1 MSRKPSY
8 RNIQRES
15 EAFVKFLKNEEN
27 KNNADN
33 KDEADK
39 HETEHEDKT
48 YHTDMYKR
56 DEMRTMYDYKFVQK
70 GNERVAFRHVIKY
83 LKDVKLVHELGDYF
97 SFAKDI
103 QVVYEKLRTSDEYV
117 KILQKWRTQ
126 STENPYFCQNCGID
140 CQTEINF
147 EQHTMGNRHRIH
159 KLQAA
164 IFNKSDEL
172 FNIPKGVV
180 LYSNPTVV
188 DGGKM
193 QVQCRPGE
201 RLSMTITMENIC
213 TDGSVI
219 VFTRHLLLW
228 DTGMFELR
236 DLRKGGPVYRN
247 CNIYPK
253 GAVSRHNRHMYE
265 MAINCSAPSDYG
277 EHFVPLALYFKK
289 KTSAGKPI
297 EEDGWKQDF
306 VLRLLSLHV
315 LGDLHEELKPRA
327 PFAYPKRI
335 PDKNIKEW
343 IPGEKIK
350 VLKKNALTS
359 GTKLPPARIP
369 NKIRRYVQ
377 KEGGAAQSR
386 QVETTQRSELRSMLD
401 CSLSI
406 KTYTERMKILLWV
419 EEIQM
424 EIDIKNY
431 DLVGVEMKLDMK
443 TQLLILEVPGL
454 AERRPSVMNCD
465 AIDIFIHG
473 ELTVC
478 YTGIVHKVEETTVHL
493 GVNRRLIKRWVD
505 KTRFDVR
512 FNFSR
517 TNLWLQHRAASMGPS
532 VWDVLFPSATSEQ
545 VEFGTEVT
553 ETVEEREPTCC
564 HSNES
569 ISTDSLPTHHPTIFI
584 DKPVLHGKTN
594 PEFTISP
601 EARRH
606 TISAPVPQVPKPG
619 REHIQL
625 KPWYDKKLN
634 EEQKVAVS
642 NIVKGTSRPAP
653 YMIFGPP
660 GTGKTVT
667 VTEAIRQ
674 IYHSSQTS
682 RILVCCPEN
691 TAADIVMLK
700 LISKSLSGTVQL
712 KDIYRLCAVYRP
724 FASIPSAIKDSKM
737 YNFDDTE
744 GEFFYPSR
752 PELEKYRILIVTLST
767 SGRLVSASFEKNFFT
782 HIFIDEG
789 AHAIEPECI
798 VPITGLM
805 DATKKDTC
813 PQLVIS
819 GDPKQLGPVLRSRFS
834 LEYGL
839 DLSIMERLMRDFEQY
854 KRRDDKAYNVRYIT
868 KLVRNYR
875 SHDDII
881 SIPRQLFY
889 DNELIACGDEMIRN
903 AMLGW
908 DGLPNKKFPIL
919 FHSVFGKDEREED
932 SPSFFNRDEIAQVDK
947 YLNKLLKEKKKG
959 LQIKQ
964 SDIGIISPYRK
975 QVQKLRE
982 MIHLKKYNVKKG
994 DITVKKGDIT
1004 VGSVEEFQ
1012 GQEFKVIIISTVRSN
1027 KSLAYRDIDLQF
1039 NLGFLRN
1046 PKRFNVAIT
1055 RARALLIV
1063 VGNPITLEQDSH
1075 WKRFIDFCDRNG
1087 GFCGSRGQFAKS
1099 KGGKGGNV
1107 KTETSKS
1114 AEEIKGEMDEIGA
1127 SYVAL
1132 TEDPEWPARN

>member
-1 MSRKPSY
+1 MNKNPFY
-8 RNIQRES
+8 RDIQRES
-15 EAFVKFLKNEEN
+15 DAFVKFLKTSEN
-27 KNNADN
+27 VEQKDNAEN
-33 KDEADK
+33 KDEAVDK
-39 HETEHEDKT
+39 HKSEHEDKT

-56 DEMRTMYDYKFVQK
+56 DEMRAIYDYKFVPK
-70 GNERVAFRHVIKY
+70 RNERVAFRYVIKY

-103 QVVYEKLRTSDEYV
+103 QVVYEKLSTSDEYE
-117 KILQKWRTQ
+117 KILEKWRTQ

-140 CQTEINF
+140 CQTEINL

-180 LYSNPTVV
+180 LFSNPTVV

-201 RLSMTITMENIC
+201 RLTMTINIENNC
-213 TDGSVI
+213 RDGSII
-219 VFTRHLLLW
+219 VFTRHILLW

-236 DLRKGGPVYRN
+236 DRRKGGRVYRN
-247 CNIYPK
+247 CDIYPTD
-253 GAVSRHNRHMYE
+253 AVFKHNRKIYKV
-265 MAINCSAPSDYG
+265 AINCSAPTDYG

-289 KTSAGKPI
+289 KTSAGKII
-297 EEDGWKQDF
+297 EEDAWEQDF

-327 PFAYPKRI
+327 PFEYPKRI
-335 PDKNIKEW
+335 SDKDIKETF
-343 IPGEKIK
+343 PGKKIK
-350 VLKKNALTS
+350 ELKKNALTS
-359 GTKLPPARIP
+359 GTKLAPARIP
-369 NKIRRYVQ
+369 DKIRRYVH
-377 KEGGAAQSR
+377 KESAVAKSR
-386 QVETTQRSELRSMLD
+386 HTETTQRSELRSVLD
-401 CSLSI
+401 CSLSTE
-406 KTYTERMKILLWV
+406 TYKERMKTLLWV

-431 DLVGVEMKLDMK
+431 DLVGVTMILDWITHM
-443 TQLLILEVPGL
+443 LILEVPGL
-454 AERRPSVMNCD
+454 AERRPSLMRCD
-465 AIDIFIHG
+465 KIQIFIHG
-473 ELTVC
+473 LLTVC
-478 YTGIVHKVEETTVHL
+478 YIGIVHKVEETRVHL
-493 GVNRRLIKRWVD
+493 GVDERLVQRWVEN
-505 KTRFDVR
+505 TRFDVR

-517 TNLWLQHRAASMGPS
+517 TNLWVQHRAVSKGS
-532 VWDVLFPSATSEQ
+532 LVWDVLFPSASSAFEQ
-545 VEFGTEVT
+545 VECFTEVM
-553 ETVEEREPTCC
+553 ETVEERESTCC
-564 HSNES
+564 HSTQRTS
-569 ISTDSLPTHHPTIFI
+569 PDSMPMYQPNMSI
-584 DKPVLHGKTN
+584 DKPILQGK
-594 PEFTISP
+594 PKPKFTITA

-606 TISAPVPQVPKPG
+606 TILAPVPPVPEPS

-634 EEQKVAVS
+634 EEQQVAVS
-642 NIVKGTSRPAP
+642 NIVQGTSRPAP

-674 IYHSSQTS
+674 IYHSSPTS

-737 YNFDDTE
+737 YNFDDKE
-744 GEFFYPSR
+744 RDFYYPAKS
-752 PELEKYRILIVTLST
+752 ELEKYRILIVTLST

-834 LEYGL
+834 LEYGH
-839 DLSIMERLMRDFEQY
+839 DLSIMERLMRDFEEYQ
-854 KRRDDKAYNVRYIT
+854 RRDDNTYNVRYIT

-881 SIPRQLFY
+881 NIPRQLFY
-889 DNELIACGDEMIRN
+889 DKELMACGDEILN
-903 AMLGW
+903 SMLGW
-908 DGLPNKKFPIL
+908 DGLPNKKFPII
-919 FHSVFGKDEREED
+919 FHSVFGNDEREED

-947 YLNKLLKEKKKG
+947 FLNKLLKEEEEG
-959 LQIKQ
+959 INITQ

-975 QVQKLRE
+975 QVQKVRQ
-982 MIHLKKYNVKKG
+982 MISRKKYNEKKG
-994 DITVKKGDIT
+994 DIM

-1063 VGNPITLEQDSH
+1063 VGNPITLEQDPH
-1075 WKRFIDFCDRNG
+1075 WKSFIDFCDRNG
-1087 GFCGSRGQFAKS
+1087 GFCGPRGQFSKR
-1099 KGGKGGNV
+1099 KGGSAQ
-1107 KTETSKS
+1107 TEASKS
-1114 AEEIKGEMDEIGA
+1114 AK
-1127 SYVAL
+1127 
-1132 TEDPEWPARN
+1132 

>member
-431 DLVGVEMKLDMK
+431 DLV
-443 TQLLILEVPGL
+443 PGL

-493 GVNRRLIKRWVD
+493 GVNRR
-505 KTRFDVR
+505 
-512 FNFSR
+512 
-517 TNLWLQHRAASMGPS
+517 
-532 VWDVLFPSATSEQ
+532 
-545 VEFGTEVT
+545 
-553 ETVEEREPTCC
+553 
-564 HSNES
+564 
-569 ISTDSLPTHHPTIFI
+569 
-584 DKPVLHGKTN
+584 
-594 PEFTISP
+594 
-601 EARRH
+601 
-606 TISAPVPQVPKPG
+606 
-619 REHIQL
+619 
-625 KPWYDKKLN
+625 PWYDKKLN